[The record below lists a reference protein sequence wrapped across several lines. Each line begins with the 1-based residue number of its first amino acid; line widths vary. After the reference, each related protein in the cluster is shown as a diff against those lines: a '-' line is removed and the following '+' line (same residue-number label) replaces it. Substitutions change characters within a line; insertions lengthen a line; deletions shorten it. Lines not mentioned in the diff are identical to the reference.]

1 LVDLALGRALFAKT
15 CQQCHTLFGVGGK
28 VGPELTGSN
37 RADLA
42 YLLSNVLDPSAV
54 MAKEYQPTVI
64 RTGDGRLITGIV
76 KEQTEAALSVQTAT
90 EVVVVPRDEIE
101 ESKLGTQSMM
111 PDDLLKP
118 LSDGEV
124 RALAAYL
131 ASASQTPLLATADTV
146 TNFFNGSDLAGWQ
159 GDPQLWSV
167 EDGDLVGRTKGLDH
181 NEFLKSELLLGDFR
195 LKLEVKLVG
204 NQGNSGVQFR
214 SQVLPNGEVKGYQ
227 ADIGAGWWG
236 KLYEEH
242 GRALLW
248 DKSGE
253 SFVKPGEWNV
263 YEIEAVGS
271 RIRTWLNGQACV
283 DLDDPAGARRGIVA
297 LQLHSGGP
305 TEVRFRKFEIEL
317 SPTAKTAGK

>member
-1 LVDLALGRALFAKT
+1 
-15 CQQCHTLFGVGGK
+15 
-28 VGPELTGSN
+28 
-37 RADLA
+37 
-42 YLLSNVLDPSAV
+42 
-54 MAKEYQPTVI
+54 
-64 RTGDGRLITGIV
+64 
-76 KEQTEAALSVQTAT
+76 
-90 EVVVVPRDEIE
+90 
-101 ESKLGTQSMM
+101 M

-118 LSDGEV
+118 LSDGDV

-146 TNFFNGSDLAGWQ
+146 KNFFSGNDLAGWQ

-167 EDGDLVGRTKGLDH
+167 EDGELVGRSKGLDR

-271 RIRTWLNGQACV
+271 RIRTWINGQACV

-317 SPTAKTAGK
+317 SPTAKTAEK